1 MFHTRFDYEKGVL
14 KFYTDNLDYMKPASE
29 KPINDTARSFEPL
42 NIDAYGWL
50 NENFMKAVAVI
61 AVMVA
66 IIFVFICLCK
76 CCKNIFG
83 KKKYQNAV
91 KQSEMVKL

>member
-1 MFHTRFDYEKGVL
+1 
-14 KFYTDNLDYMKPASE
+14 MKPTSE

-42 NIDAYGWL
+42 NLDAYGWL

-66 IIFVFICLCK
+66 ILFVLICLCK
-76 CCKNIFG
+76 CCKKIFG
-83 KKKYQNAV
+83 SNKRRNVV